1 MKKRMIALL
10 LCLALGLGMTACN
23 RPDPQPQVPD
33 TPDAAPS
40 QTVGADPT
48 PQVSPEVTP
57 DAAPDVT
64 LEPTPDP
71 EPTSDVADTV
81 PVRFAVLSGPTGVGA
96 AKLLADNEAGETQ
109 NVYDVTVAADNSEIS
124 AKLINGD
131 LDIAC
136 MASNVAANLYN
147 KSDGAVQALCLSTL
161 GVLYILERGEKGFT
175 ATVNDLGDLHGETIY
190 ATGQGANPEYVL
202 NFLLRESGVDPRED
216 VEIIWK
222 TAAEVQAALL
232 TGEAKFAMLP
242 VPAATAVQI
251 QSKKLED
258 RDVLS
263 VLDLTEEWNNVT
275 DYGVLTMTTVVVR
288 TEFARENPQVVEAFL
303 EEYRGSIEYVNENV
317 DAASVLVEQFGIV
330 PSAAIAKQAIPD
342 CNLVYVAGEEMRAQI
357 QGYYQVLYKA
367 DPASIGGSIPD
378 DAFYYGT

>member
-10 LCLALGLGMTACN
+10 LCLTLGIGMTACTK
-23 RPDPQPQVPD
+23 PDVQEQVTN
-33 TPDAAPS
+33 TPE
-40 QTVGADPT
+40 PT
-48 PQVSPEVTP
+48 PSETVT
-57 DAAPDVT
+57 A
-64 LEPTPDP
+64 EPTPDTTP
-71 EPTSDVADTV
+71 DVTPGTTSDVEPTPDVVDTV

-96 AKLLADNEAGETQ
+96 AKLLADNEAGESMNT
-109 NVYDVTVAADNSEIS
+109 YEVTVATDNTEI
-124 AKLINGD
+124 AGKLTNGE

-147 KSDGAVQALCLSTL
+147 KSGGDVQALCLSTL
-161 GVLYILERGEKGFT
+161 GVLYILEGGEKGFT
-175 ATVNDLGDLHGETIY
+175 ATIDDMSDLEGETVY

-202 NFLLRESGVDPRED
+202 NYLLTANGLDPAED

-222 TAAEVQAALL
+222 TAQEVQTALL

-242 VPAATAVQI
+242 VPAATAVQV
-251 QSKKLED
+251 QAKKNES

-288 TEFARENPQVVEAFL
+288 TEFAKENPQLVETFL
-303 EEYRGSIEYVNENV
+303 EEYRASIEYVNGNV
-317 DAASVLVEQFGIV
+317 ADAAELVAQFGIV
-330 PSAAIAKQAIPD
+330 PSAAIAKLAIPD
-342 CNLVYVAGEEMRAQI
+342 CNLVYVAGEQMRDQI

-367 DPASIGGSIPD
+367 SPDSIGGGIPD